1 MDPVAYEQIAPDDV
15 AERAL
20 LTKPVA
26 ARFAVTAIFFLN
38 GFILSSWV
46 PRIPA
51 VKDALDLSEG
61 RLGLA
66 LLGTAVGA
74 LMAMPVTGW
83 LLPRVGSRVMTTLGV
98 LLLAV
103 FLVGLALANSWAT
116 LTLALGLFGAANGTL
131 DVSMNAHGVV
141 VERGYRRPIL
151 TSFHAAFSF
160 GGLAGAAA
168 GGVFAGMGVA
178 PRTHF
183 LIVTVVC
190 AGAGFAVSR
199 KLLPGDVDRRPRPA
213 ATDKRR
219 DRRLFRPPGR
229 IVIAGI
235 VALACLLGEG
245 AVADWSAVYLNESLG
260 SSEGVAAVGFV
271 AFSLTM
277 AIVRLIGDRLAASWG
292 PVLFVRGGGA
302 LVAAG
307 LGLGL
312 VIQQPWAAIAGF
324 GAVGAGL
331 AGIFPVVLSAAGRME
346 GLSTGAALAF
356 VATLGYT
363 GFLVGP
369 PAIGLAAEVVGL
381 KVALGIVVAMGL
393 LIVVLAG
400 SLATEERAVSG
411 GDSRSEFDGG
421 IEPGTAPTRTELE

>member
-1 MDPVAYEQIAPDDV
+1 MDPVAYEHMSDVKERAPDSS
-15 AERAL
+15 
-20 LTKPVA
+20 TQPTA

-46 PRIPA
+46 PRIPT

-74 LMAMPVTGW
+74 LIAMPATGW
-83 LLPRVGSRVMTTLGV
+83 LLPRVGSRVMTTLGIT
-98 LLLAV
+98 LLAI
-103 FLVGLALANSWAT
+103 FLVGMALAGSWAT
-116 LTLALGLFGAANGTL
+116 LTLALIFFGAANGAL

-168 GGVFAGMGVA
+168 GGLFAAMGVT

-183 LIVTVVC
+183 LIVTAVC
-190 AGAGFAVSR
+190 LVAGLVVSR
-199 KLLPGDVDRRPRPA
+199 ALLPSHADRRPAPEVN
-213 ATDKRR
+213 DGPV
-219 DRRLFRPPGR
+219 DRKRLFRPPGR
-229 IVIAGI
+229 IVLAGI

-245 AVADWSAVYLNESLG
+245 AVADWSAVYLNETLG
-260 SSEGVAAVGFV
+260 SSEGLAAAGFV

-277 AIVRLIGDRLAASWG
+277 AVVRLLGDRLTLVWG
-292 PVLFVRGGGA
+292 PVAFVRGGGA
-302 LVAAG
+302 LVAIG

-312 VIQQPWAAIAGF
+312 VIQQPWAAIVGF

-346 GLSTGAALAF
+346 GLSTSASLAF
-356 VATLGYT
+356 VSTLGYT

-369 PAIGLAAEVVGL
+369 PAIGLAAEVIGL
-381 KVALGIVVAMGL
+381 ELALGIVVVMGVV
-393 LIVVLAG
+393 IVLLAG
-400 SLATEERAVSG
+400 SLATEEA
-411 GDSRSEFDGG
+411 
-421 IEPGTAPTRTELE
+421 